1 MMGERMTGEKGF
13 TLIELVVALAVAA
26 LLLAIV
32 LPFGLHRRGHDEL
45 ASGAREIA
53 GALRLARS
61 QAILVNRP
69 ASFVVDI
76 ENGFWRPPGATAA
89 RAVPAGSRISL
100 FTAQEEQRSA
110 STGAIRFFPDG
121 SSTGGG
127 VALSLGSERYDI
139 LVDWLTGGVSVH
151 ARAAVAVR

>member
-1 MMGERMTGEKGF
+1 MGEKGF
-13 TLIELVVALAVAA
+13 TLIELVVVLAIVA

-61 QAILVNRP
+61 RAILVNRP
-69 ASFVVDI
+69 ASFVVD
-76 ENGFWRPPGATAA
+76 
-89 RAVPAGSRISL
+89 V
-100 FTAQEEQRSA
+100 
-110 STGAIRFFPDG
+110 AIRFFPDG

-127 VALSLGSERYDI
+127 VALSLGGERYDI

-151 ARAAVAVR
+151 AGAAAAGR

>member
-1 MMGERMTGEKGF
+1 MGEKGF
-13 TLIELVVALAVAA
+13 TLIELVVVLAIIA

-61 QAILVNRP
+61 RAILVNRP
-69 ASFVVDI
+69 ASFVVDV
-76 ENGFWRPPGATAA
+76 ENGFYRPPGAIAA
-89 RAVPAGSRISL
+89 RAVPTGSRIAL
-100 FTAQEEQRSA
+100 YTAQEEQRSGT
-110 STGAIRFFPDG
+110 TGAIRFFPDG

-127 VALSLGSERYDI
+127 VALSLGDERYDI
-139 LVDWLTGGVSVH
+139 LVDWLTGGVSIH
-151 ARAAVAVR
+151 AGATATGR

>member
-1 MMGERMTGEKGF
+1 MGEKGF

-45 ASGAREIA
+45 AGGAREIA

-61 QAILVNRP
+61 HAILVNRP
-69 ASFVVDI
+69 ASFVVDV
-76 ENGFWRPPGATAA
+76 ENGFYRPPGATAA

-100 FTAQEEQRSA
+100 YTAQEEQRSG

-127 VALSLGSERYDI
+127 VALSLGPERYDI

-151 ARAAVAVR
+151 ARAAAAVR

>member
-1 MMGERMTGEKGF
+1 VAEKGF
-13 TLIELVVALAVAA
+13 TLVELVVVLAICA

-32 LPFGLHRRGHDEL
+32 LPFGLHRGGHDAL
-45 ASGAREIA
+45 AGGAREIA

-61 QAILVNRP
+61 RAILTNRP
-69 ASFVVDI
+69 ALFVVDV
-76 ENGFWRPPGATAA
+76 ENGFYRPPGAGAA
-89 RAVPAGSRISL
+89 HAVPAGAHLSL
-100 FTAQEEQRSA
+100 YTAEQEQLGG

-127 VALSLGSERYDI
+127 VALSFGGERYDV

-151 ARAAVAVR
+151 ARAAAASR